1 MKVIKKQSKTTYET
15 KEGKENH
22 YYNYFLVL
30 DNGKSIAIRPSF
42 SKDYARLDTIS
53 EYVK

>member
-1 MKVIKKQSKTTYET
+1 MKVIKKQGKVYKN
-15 KEGKENH
+15 KEGKESH
-22 YYNYFLVL
+22 YYNYFLL
-30 DNGKSIAIRPSF
+30 LENGKTIAIRPSF

>member
-1 MKVIKKQSKTTYET
+1 MKVIKKQGKAYKN
-15 KEGKENH
+15 KEGKEAH
-22 YYNYFLVL
+22 YYNYFLL
-30 DNGKSIAIRPSF
+30 LENGKTIAIRPSF